1 MSDSRL
7 DYQPLQ
13 PLASA
18 RHSQDNVNHAHN
30 HNHDHN
36 RNYNRAN
43 SDDSI
48 DRTDHHDEDHHIS
61 EAQALVSPTQEQE
74 PFPFSQTYQGPEST
88 QNKDSVKAA
97 EWAIRMQAF
106 FCAAMLGV
114 STHFTMHLTGPLK
127 DVLKEVHTT
136 FRTFSSLGRGE
147 ARIKN

>member
-1 MSDSRL
+1 MTDSRL

-18 RHSQDNVNHAHN
+18 RHTPDNVNHADAHNQN
-30 HNHDHN
+30 HN
-36 RNYNRAN
+36 RTN

-48 DRTDHHDEDHHIS
+48 DRHDEDQHIS
-61 EAQALVSPTQEQE
+61 EVQALVSPTHEQEQ
-74 PFPFSQTYQGPEST
+74 FPFSQTYHGPEST
-88 QNKDSVKAA
+88 QNKDSIRAA

-127 DVLKEVHTT
+127 DVLKEVSVRSR
-136 FRTFSSLGRGE
+136 FLSSLKQCTGS
-147 ARIKN
+147 